1 MCLRVASIL
10 QFSRHPTLPSRRV
23 IGVFDSGLG
32 GLSVVREVLALDPS
46 ARILYLGDRA
56 WAPYGERSLD
66 EVRRRSESITRYLIR
81 MGAETIVIACNTA
94 SAAALRHLREIHPN
108 RSFVGMEPAVK
119 PAVALTR
126 SGTIGVLATPAT
138 FQGELYASVVDRF
151 ATDVE
156 VIDAPCPGWM
166 ELVEDPPSHAHIRSA
181 IESGLRPILERGADV
196 LVLGCTHYPFLRD
209 HIEAVAG
216 PDVTIVDPG
225 EAVARQVI
233 RIAEPRGRN
242 GVHIQVTGPTAGV
255 SDRIRTLTGLD
266 LSVESVTFDHS
277 DT

>member
-1 MCLRVASIL
+1 M
-10 QFSRHPTLPSRRV
+10 

-46 ARILYLGDRA
+46 ASILYLGDRD
-56 WAPYGERSLD
+56 WAPYGERSLE
-66 EVRRRSESITRYLIR
+66 EVRDRAATITRYLIGK
-81 MGAETIVIACNTA
+81 GADSIVIACNTA
-94 SAAALRHLREIHPN
+94 SAAALHHLREIHPD
-108 RSFVGMEPAVK
+108 RTFVGMEPAVK

-126 SGTIGVLATPAT
+126 SGTIAVLATPAT

-156 VIDAPCPGWM
+156 VIEAPCPGWM
-166 ELVEDPPSHAHIRSA
+166 ELVEDPPSHDEIRST
-181 IESGLRPILERGADV
+181 IEMGLRPILERRADV

-216 PDVTIVDPG
+216 PNVTMVDPG

-233 RIAEPRGRN
+233 RIADTRG
-242 GVHIQVTGPTAGV
+242 GTGLQIQVTGPTTGV
-255 SDRIRTLTGLD
+255 CERIRTLTGLD
-266 LSVESVTFDHS
+266 LSVESVTFDDS